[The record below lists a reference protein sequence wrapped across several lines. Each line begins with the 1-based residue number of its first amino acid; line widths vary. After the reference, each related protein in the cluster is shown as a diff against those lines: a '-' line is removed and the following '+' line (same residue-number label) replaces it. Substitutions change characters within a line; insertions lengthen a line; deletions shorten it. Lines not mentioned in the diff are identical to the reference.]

1 MSSTSLHLSAGVAV
15 LRDTPAGCLY
25 LLLRAY
31 RYWDFPK
38 GAVEQ
43 HETPLQAAR
52 REVQEETGIQTL
64 EFTWGEVYR
73 ETEPYN
79 HGKVAR
85 YYLACTRE
93 EKVVLAANPETGIRE
108 HVEYRWVS
116 YAQALKL
123 VTPRVQLILNW
134 ADTMA
139 RGARPEKTPGTPE

>member
-1 MSSTSLHLSAGVAV
+1 MPSTSLRLSAGVAV
-15 LRDTPAGCLY
+15 LRDTPAGGLY

-64 EFTWGEVYR
+64 EFTWGEDYR

-93 EKVVLAANPETGIRE
+93 KKVVLAANPETGIRE

-123 VTPRVQLILNW
+123 VTPRVQLILDW